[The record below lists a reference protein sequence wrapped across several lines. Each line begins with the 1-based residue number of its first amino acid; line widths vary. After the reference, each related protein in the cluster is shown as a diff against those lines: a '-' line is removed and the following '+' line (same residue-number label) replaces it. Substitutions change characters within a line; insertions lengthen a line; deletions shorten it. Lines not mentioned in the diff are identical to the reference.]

1 MTLTIELPNDLA
13 KHENATR
20 EALEAIAV
28 EAYRT
33 DAMTRPEAAKFL
45 GVGRLEF
52 QNILKRHGVTKDA
65 YGVEELLEDIATMD
79 RLHAAGKIAA

>member
-1 MTLTIELPNDLA
+1 MTLTVELPNDLMQ
-13 KHENATR
+13 HEDAAR

-45 GVGRLEF
+45 GMGRLEF
-52 QNILKRHGVTKDA
+52 QDVLKRHGVAKGS
-65 YGVEELLEDIATMD
+65 YGVEELLEDIATSD
-79 RLHAAGKIAA
+79 ALFAAGKLPR